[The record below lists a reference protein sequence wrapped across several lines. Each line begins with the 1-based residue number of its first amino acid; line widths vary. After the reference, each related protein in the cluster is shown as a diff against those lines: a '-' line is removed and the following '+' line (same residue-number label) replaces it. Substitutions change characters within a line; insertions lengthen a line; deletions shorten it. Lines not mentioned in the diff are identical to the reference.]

1 MEKPD
6 MWYRFMSLSLR
17 THLLIMASLLALPAF
32 VLIIHFAV
40 HQSKDSINDG
50 IAAAQKLVFGISSEQ
65 LNLTGDAEQLLTVL
79 AQLPDVKNHNARATN
94 AILADI
100 LKKSPHFGNIVIT
113 DRDGD
118 VWASGLP
125 MTSSFSLREI
135 RTFRNSVKSRQFSS
149 GEYLIGRI
157 SARPTIGFGYPIL
170 NGNGTVEGVIAV
182 NINFRHF
189 NEMVTR
195 AGLSRNSVFTL
206 VDHNGIIIDRN
217 QAPEQ
222 FVGNKEKDDIFLRMK
237 NGADEGSSVDFGPGK
252 SIEAYRKLRLSGE
265 QSPYLYIRVSVP
277 LQDAQQ
283 KAFWTLV
290 YNIAFLLPF
299 LVVMFVLVIVIG
311 NYCFLKRINKLQ
323 ETAQRLA
330 EGDLQI
336 RVSERVQGGELGSLG
351 VAFDE
356 MANKLAVRERSLLD
370 KQQELNDLNQT
381 LARRVE
387 EETELRIKQERLL
400 ARHARLAA
408 IGEMIGAI
416 AHQWRQP
423 LATLGATIQSIRMA
437 WERDRID
444 AEFLEHAEA
453 DAQKQ
458 LYYMSDTI
466 EDFRNFFSPE
476 KVTERFDIK
485 EKIGEVAQL
494 VAAQFA
500 NSGVSLRIV
509 DNAPD
514 CRLMIDGYQ
523 NEFKQSLLNLV
534 SNAFDAIKAND
545 RPEHDTV
552 GIVAISVDS
561 EDGTVVIEVRD
572 NGCGVPDEIAD
583 KIFEPYFTSKSEGN
597 GTGIGLYMSR
607 LIIEESMG
615 GRLRFTSG
623 PDGTVFTI
631 KLARGLS
638 SERDI
643 NE

>member
-1 MEKPD
+1 MKD
-6 MWYRFMSLSLR
+6 RFMSLSLR

-32 VLIIHFAV
+32 ILIIHFAV
-40 HQSKDSINDG
+40 QQSKVSLTDG
-50 IAAAQKLVFGISSEQ
+50 IADAQKLVYNISSEQ
-65 LNLTGDAEQLLTVL
+65 YNLTGDAEQLLTVL
-79 AQLPDVKNHNARATN
+79 AQLPEIRSHNASATN

-100 LKKSPHFGNIVIT
+100 LKKSPHFGNMIIA
-113 DRDGD
+113 DKNGD

-125 MTSSFSLREI
+125 MTSAFSLRET
-135 RTFRNSVKSRQFSS
+135 RTFKNTVKSRQFSS
-149 GEYLIGRI
+149 GEYLIGKI

-170 NGNGTVEGVIAV
+170 GKQGTVDGVIAV

-189 NEMVTR
+189 NERVTH
-195 AGLSRNSVFTL
+195 AGLPKNSVFTL
-206 VDHNGIIIDRN
+206 IDHNGTIINRN
-217 QAPEQ
+217 LAPEQ
-222 FVGNKEKDDIFLRMK
+222 FVGNKERDDVFQRMK
-237 NGADEGSSVDFGPGK
+237 NGADEGSSVDYGPRQ
-252 SIEAYRKLRLSGE
+252 SIEAYRKLRLPGE
-265 QSPYLYIRVSVP
+265 QTPYLHIRASIP
-277 LQDAQQ
+277 LQEAQRN
-283 KAFWTLV
+283 ALLTLV
-290 YNIAFLLPF
+290 YNVAFLSPF
-299 LVVMFVLVIVIG
+299 LITMFVLVIVIG
-311 NYCFLKRINKLQ
+311 NHCFLKRISKLQ
-323 ETAQRLA
+323 ESAKRLA
-330 EGDLQI
+330 EGDLHI
-336 RVSERVQGGELGSLG
+336 RVSEFVQGGELGSLG

-356 MANKLAVRERSLLD
+356 MANKLAAREQSLLA
-370 KQQELNDLNQT
+370 KQLELNDLNLT

-437 WERDRID
+437 WERHSID
-444 AEFLEHAEA
+444 AGFLEKAEA

-466 EDFRNFFSPE
+466 EDFRNFFNPE
-476 KVTERFDIK
+476 KITERFDIK
-485 EKIGEVAQL
+485 EKIVDVTLL

-500 NSGVSLRIV
+500 NSGITLETI

-514 CRLMIDGYQ
+514 CRLMAEGYQ

-545 RPEHDTV
+545 RPPNDAG
-552 GIVAISVDS
+552 GIVTISVGS
-561 EDGTVVIEVRD
+561 EDGAAVIEVRD
-572 NGCGVPDEIAD
+572 NGCGVPYEIAD
-583 KIFEPYFTSKSEGN
+583 KIFEPYFTSKSEGE

-615 GRLRFTSG
+615 GSLNFTSG
-623 PDGTVFTI
+623 PDGTVFRI
-631 KLARGLS
+631 KLARDRSG
-638 SERDI
+638 ERDN